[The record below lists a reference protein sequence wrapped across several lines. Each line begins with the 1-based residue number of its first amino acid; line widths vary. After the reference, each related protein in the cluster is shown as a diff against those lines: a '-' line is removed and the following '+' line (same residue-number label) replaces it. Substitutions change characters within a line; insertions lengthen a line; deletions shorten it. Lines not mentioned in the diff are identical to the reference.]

1 MIYHIYCKDGQK
13 MARPIQN
20 RQELMNLRN
29 SAQNLENLDKARKG
43 DAQAK
48 SSLVQLAYNL
58 GYADGLLTE
67 CHSMGSY
74 FFYDVDCY
82 NKAETELIR
91 DLVMSKKDEIGLK
104 MLERSASG
112 GWHLVCSRERG
123 KTILES
129 TVRVSIIL
137 KLEMDTGVKDLHR
150 VVFSTSGSAED
161 LPYLDDALF
170 EEPMS
175 AEECAEEYRLT
186 KARELKKQED
196 VPAGALKSNKHYKPW
211 EDPSAGSG
219 TAGKKK
225 SPSWTSQAAKPSA
238 AGSGTVGKAGSG
250 AGEKQDLD
258 DVEPIS
264 PEEAVDADERTRF
277 IFRECMKEEG
287 VEETDLT
294 EAGGRHNSVKMVLSC
309 CTQLLSAGEVLGVLK
324 ELMPKNWSDEN
335 IRQLV
340 ADFYSKYYD
349 ANQRLTAVQ
358 KRIFRASRKIGR
370 KEVEKAEET
379 VEVPAENQ
387 SELSKLF
394 ASPVPPKMPAKL
406 PKLITAITSQ
416 TPKKYKPTVAQAIF
430 PSLATYPRDLS
441 FVYIDNQVRELRINC
456 LIVAGTGSGKDSCM
470 TQPLNHILADMKQRD
485 QMNRERLEKFNE
497 EYESKANNKEKP
509 KRPTDL
515 IIQTLVSDVTKAA
528 LVQRMKEA
536 KHAPLYVRMNELE
549 QWDKVEGLS
558 GRSNHFTT
566 MKMLDDENNE
576 FGSERAGTQSV
587 TGRGNLHLN
596 FNANTTTAKAIK
608 YFRHVLTDGPISR
621 LSLATIPDE
630 DIGQEISVFGTY
642 DEAYDEALK
651 PYIENLKAATGVID
665 CPQAKKLA
673 RKLMHECMEFARLS
687 QDRVFDNLTHRALVL
702 AFRKACLLYAANGMK
717 WEKQIEDFCRWS
729 LFYDLYLKMTIW
741 GDLIRHADDDVPT
754 SKRGPRNLLEVI
766 PTNDEGIFT
775 FQDAV
780 KARIKNGMPE
790 DGTNRM
796 LSQWKFRGYIL
807 QITDYSFKKAQYG
820 KRRKIKEGAIK

>member
-1 MIYHIYCKDGQK
+1 MIYQIYYNKDGQK
-13 MARPIQN
+13 MARPIKN

-29 SAQNLENLDKARKG
+29 SAENLENLDKARKG

-48 SSLVQLAYNL
+48 MSLVQLAYNL

-82 NKAETELIR
+82 NEAETELIR
-91 DLVMSKKDEIGLK
+91 ELVMSKKDEIGLK

-112 GWHLVCSRERG
+112 GWHLVCCRERG

-150 VVFSTSGSAED
+150 VVFSTSGSEED

-186 KARELKKQED
+186 KAREAKRLEE
-196 VPAGALKSNKHYKPW
+196 VPAGALKANKHYKPW
-211 EDPSAGSG
+211 EDD
-219 TAGKKK
+219 GKQRRKK
-225 SPSWTSQAAKPSA
+225 VEVRSK
-238 AGSGTVGKAGSG
+238 K
-250 AGEKQDLD
+250 EKSNDLQDLD

-264 PEEAVDADERTRF
+264 AEDAVDANERTRF

-294 EAGGRHNSVKMVLSC
+294 EEGGRHNSVKMVLSC

-324 ELMPKNWSDEN
+324 ELMPNNWSDEN

-349 ANQRLTAVQ
+349 ASQRLTAAQ

-370 KEVEKAEET
+370 KDDVNSEEME
-379 VEVPAENQ
+379 EVPTENQ

-394 ASPVPPKMPAKL
+394 ASATPPQLPAKL
-406 PKLITAITSQ
+406 PKLIAAITCH

-456 LIVAGTGSGKDSCM
+456 LIVAETGSGKDTCM
-470 TQPLNHILADMKQRD
+470 TQPLEHILADMKQRD
-485 QMNRERLEKFNE
+485 KMNREKLDKFNE
-497 EYESKANNKEKP
+497 EYESKANNKQKP

-515 IIQTLVSDVTKAA
+515 VIQTLVSDVTKAA

-549 QWDKVEGLS
+549 QWDQVEGKT

-566 MKMLDDENNE
+566 MKMLDDESNE

-587 TGRGNLHLN
+587 TGSGNLHLN

-621 LSLATIPDE
+621 LCLATVCE
-630 DIGQEISVFGTY
+630 GDIGQEISVFGTY

-651 PYIENLKAATGVID
+651 PFIENLKAATGVID

-673 RKLMHECMEFARLS
+673 KNLMHECAEFARQS

-741 GDLIRHADDDVPT
+741 GDLIRHADDDMPT

-780 KARIKNGMPE
+780 KARMKNGMDE
-790 DGTNRM
+790 DGTGHM
-796 LSQWKFRGYIL
+796 LSQWKCRGYIS
-807 QITDYSFKKAQYG
+807 QITDHSFKKAQYG
-820 KRRKIKEGAIK
+820 KRGKNKEGAIK